1 MFPSQLTY
9 VCFCLFVTFFLLYI
23 SFDALLLQPITLP
36 VASFAGKFSEQSL
49 EKGLFGSNSR
59 NVRHG

>member
-1 MFPSQLTY
+1 MFVF
-9 VCFCLFVTFFLLYI
+9 VCLLRSFLLYI